1 MGKVPHITGFWEEGK
16 SAGKPDSEPILMDID
31 ILEHHLV
38 DQKWW
43 LPLLQDGQ
51 EQRWRR
57 WLEKDKKERLIFIIE
72 SQFFLIYCSLLVW
85 LSIFFP
91 IEKSPLIQRTFRLE
105 IVFPSQSE
113 GIGISTEI
121 PTSLIRTIDMVRKCT
136 AKFLVNLIAFKDSTK
151 NFSIFD
157 LKMIDR
163 HSTLKDIIQEF
174 SKLLFYIAYNTALSI
189 GCVFCPKDFI
199 LWITNRVYKLT
210 KAMCLFLNCSYPFHR
225 Q

>member
-16 SAGKPDSEPILMDID
+16 SAGKQDSEPILMDID

-38 DQKWW
+38 DQKW
-43 LPLLQDGQ
+43 LLLHLQDGQ

-72 SQFFLIYCSLLVW
+72 SQFFLIYCLLLV
-85 LSIFFP
+85 LLPIFS

-157 LKMIDR
+157 LKMMDR

-174 SKLLFYIAYNTALSI
+174 SKLLFYIAYNTTLPI

>member
-43 LPLLQDGQ
+43 LLHLQDGQ

-57 WLEKDKKERLIFIIE
+57 WLEKDKEKTDFHYWK
-72 SQFFLIYCSLLVW
+72 SVFLIYCSLLILVPN
-85 LSIFFP
+85 FF
-91 IEKSPLIQRTFRLE
+91 IGKSPLIQRTFRLE
-105 IVFPSQSE
+105 TAFPSQSE

-121 PTSLIRTIDMVRKCT
+121 PTSLIRTIDMVRKCA

-174 SKLLFYIAYNTALSI
+174 SKLLFYIAYNTTLPI

-199 LWITNRVYKLT
+199 LWITNRVYKPT

>member
-1 MGKVPHITGFWEEGK
+1 MGRVPHITGFWEEGK
-16 SAGKPDSEPILMDID
+16 SAGKQDSEPILMDID

-38 DQKWW
+38 VQKW
-43 LPLLQDGQ
+43 LLLHLQDGQ
-51 EQRWRR
+51 GRKWKR
-57 WLEKDKKERLIFIIE
+57 WLGKDKKERLIFVIE
-72 SQFFLIYCSLLVW
+72 SQFFLIYCSLLILVPN
-85 LSIFFP
+85 FF
-91 IEKSPLIQRTFRLE
+91 IGKSPLIQRTFRLE
-105 IVFPSQSE
+105 TAFPSQSE

-121 PTSLIRTIDMVRKCT
+121 PTSLTHTIDMVRKCT

-151 NFSIFD
+151 NFSIFN

-174 SKLLFYIAYNTALSI
+174 SKLLFYIAYNTALPI

-210 KAMCLFLNCSYPFHR
+210 KAICLFLNCSYPFHR

>member
-1 MGKVPHITGFWEEGK
+1 MGRVPHITGFWEEGK
-16 SAGKPDSEPILMDID
+16 SAGKPDLEPILMDID

-38 DQKWW
+38 VQKW
-43 LPLLQDGQ
+43 LLLHLQDGQ
-51 EQRWRR
+51 GRKWKR
-57 WLEKDKKERLIFIIE
+57 WLGKDKKERLIFVIE
-72 SQFFLIYCSLLVW
+72 SQFFLIYCSLLILVPN
-85 LSIFFP
+85 FF
-91 IEKSPLIQRTFRLE
+91 IGKSPLIQRTFRLE
-105 IVFPSQSE
+105 IAFPSQSE

-157 LKMIDR
+157 LKMINR

-174 SKLLFYIAYNTALSI
+174 SKLLFYVAYDTALPI

-210 KAMCLFLNCSYPFHR
+210 KAMCLFLNCSYSFHR

>member
-1 MGKVPHITGFWEEGK
+1 MGRVPHITGFWEEGK
-16 SAGKPDSEPILMDID
+16 SAGKQDSEPILMDID

-38 DQKWW
+38 VQKW
-43 LPLLQDGQ
+43 LLLHLQDGQ

-57 WLEKDKKERLIFIIE
+57 WLEKDKEKTDFHYWKSVFFDLLLFIVLIIY
-72 SQFFLIYCSLLVW
+72 FFYR
-85 LSIFFP
+85 
-91 IEKSPLIQRTFRLE
+91 KSPLIQRTSRLE

-113 GIGISTEI
+113 GVGISTEI
-121 PTSLIRTIDMVRKCT
+121 PTSLIHTIDMVRKCT
-136 AKFLVNLIAFKDSTK
+136 AKFLVNLITFKDSTK

-163 HSTLKDIIQEF
+163 YSTLKDIIQEF
-174 SKLLFYIAYNTALSI
+174 SKLLFYIAYNTALPI

>member
-38 DQKWW
+38 VQKW
-43 LPLLQDGQ
+43 LLLRLQDGQ

-72 SQFFLIYCSLLVW
+72 SQFFWFIALYWFWCL
-85 LSIFFP
+85 IFF
-91 IEKSPLIQRTFRLE
+91 IEKSPLYQRTFRLE

-174 SKLLFYIAYNTALSI
+174 SKLLFYIAYNTALPI
-189 GCVFCPKDFI
+189 GCIFCPKDFI